1 MAANKASGKN
11 KLDDISRVA
20 DEISK
25 NGLKKPDQLIMGIKA
40 FENLVGDTDITD
52 RFDTSRVD
60 LGASLG

>member
-11 KLDDISRVA
+11 ELDDISRVA

-40 FENLVGDTDITD
+40 F
-52 RFDTSRVD
+52 
-60 LGASLG
+60 